1 MSAPRHP
8 VDLEE
13 AARLWQLLG
22 HKLPTGAGIS
32 VCTPAGQGFRAFAD
46 ATTLEEYLDGVQR
59 AASTKA
65 RGLYVSVNAYNLEA
79 LEELRATKPGARGGA
94 RQIAATLAVVADL
107 DMAHGKHKVNKP
119 LPDETNVEEL
129 LDGLPTPTLVVD
141 SGGGR
146 HMWWIL
152 TAPVTDSATAQA
164 ARMSVRK
171 ILHRNTTRLG
181 MHVDLGVTTD
191 AARLLRVPGSTNNKR
206 PEDPRPVRILSEGAP
221 VELAQLLDLEEVS
234 ERSTAERMTTER
246 PTSSTPDR
254 SSNSSTERPTS
265 STFTAPDRTG
275 WVSEAVARL
284 DEGVSW
290 SDLLCS
296 HGWEHVGT
304 DSEGEHYRRPGGEN
318 LKSATVHR
326 DTGRLMVWSEASAF
340 GEATAANGQRRT
352 FDKLDAAVILDGGT
366 PDGAGRVE
374 WLRRHGYAPT
384 LENRGSRAATN
395 GRTGAPEGDNSRAD
409 SQADTDLE
417 GVEEPWEDPLPIGA
431 PVDLS
436 LDLSGLPDYLR
447 ELVTAHVEQSQSPTE
462 VVLGAALGTLA
473 AATRGVW
480 DVQVTPAWNA
490 GPTCLWVTTL
500 AGSGERKGAGQD
512 PIVKPLRNAER
523 KARQD
528 VAAQNR
534 LREGR
539 RSILAGQLKEAQ
551 RATPEPDPELVERL
565 TAQLYDNRDRP
576 VPSLVISDTT
586 TEALG
591 RHLTRQGG
599 AGAIFSTE
607 ATAFATIAGHY
618 SEKGANVGLLN
629 HAYDGEEYSD
639 LRVKREAVN
648 VQRPTLTWC
657 TAVQPEVL
665 AGYADAGTEGSG
677 FLARFL
683 LFSPPSKVG
692 TRSMR
697 TEPVPERITRE
708 WSSILERIHDT
719 SWKHYAEMTE
729 DLENLGEP
737 LTLTFT
743 EEAAEAM
750 LQYGE
755 HLERSNTPGSP
766 LRSLG
771 GWSQKHPA
779 RVARIAAVLAI
790 AENPRRSSVEVEH
803 VAAALSLA
811 DALVR
816 HALATFATLRDT
828 RRREPE
834 MQLLAALRELG
845 TAEVTTREVQRK
857 VHGQGWIS
865 QAEQPAEAL
874 RAALERLVDAGWL
887 RGPENRTGPRGGR
900 PTEVWT
906 LHPEMRS
913 RVDRDR
919 TDETPTDDSSIRAA
933 TEVLSLLSLMAPS
946 EQRGVLNLSPSIS
959 SANTSSPPHPDPLR
973 DESDTTPVLFEECP
987 HGMLGGGEPDAFA
1000 GGSPACRD
1008 CRAEDSGVA

>member
-1 MSAPRHP
+1 MTSIENERAQTRDNPTGSPTR
-8 VDLEE
+8 VDPEE

-22 HKLPTGAGIS
+22 RKLPTGAGIS
-32 VCTPAGQGFRAFAD
+32 VCTPAGRGFRVFANP
-46 ATTLEEYLDGVQR
+46 TTLEEYGDAVHQ

-65 RGLYVSVNAYNLEA
+65 QAIYVSVNAYNLKA
-79 LEELRATKPGARGGA
+79 LEERRTTKPGARGTK
-94 RQIAATLAVVADL
+94 REIAATLAIVADL
-107 DMAHGKHKVNKP
+107 DMAHGKHSADKP
-119 LPDETNVEEL
+119 LPDKTNVEEL

-146 HMWWIL
+146 HVWWIL
-152 TAPVTDSATAQA
+152 TEPITDSTIAQDV
-164 ARMSVRK
+164 RMSVRNV
-171 ILHRNTTRLG
+171 LHRNTSQLG
-181 MHVDLGVTTD
+181 VHVDLGVTTD
-191 AARLLRVPGSTNNKR
+191 AARILRVPGSTNHKR

-221 VELAQLLDLEEVS
+221 VELSQLLDLDEVS
-234 ERSTAERMTTER
+234 ERSAAAQIHKPA
-246 PTSSTPDR
+246 PTSR
-254 SSNSSTERPTS
+254 
-265 STFTAPDRTG
+265 TFTAPERTG
-275 WVSEAVARL
+275 WVTEAVARL

-290 SDLLCS
+290 ADLLGS
-296 HGWEHVGT
+296 RGWTHVST

-326 DTGRLMVWSEASAF
+326 DTGRLMVWSEASVF

-384 LENRGSRAATN
+384 LEDRGNRTAAN
-395 GRTGAPEGDNSRAD
+395 GRTGAPGDDYSHTD
-409 SQADTDLE
+409 SQAGTDLE
-417 GVEEPWEDPLPIGA
+417 EVEEPWEDPLPISTH
-431 PVDLS
+431 VDLA
-436 LDLSGLPDYLR
+436 LDLSGLPTYLR
-447 ELVTAHVEQSQSPTE
+447 ELVTAQVEQSQSPTE

-480 DVQVTPAWNA
+480 NVQVTPSWDA

-500 AGSGERKGAGQD
+500 AGSGERKGAGQN
-512 PIVKPLRNAER
+512 PIVKPLSNAER

-539 RSILAGQLKEAQ
+539 RSILAAQLKEAQ

-565 TAQLYDNRDRP
+565 TAQLYENRDRP
-576 VPSLVISDTT
+576 VPHLVTSDTT

-591 RHLTRQGG
+591 QHMTRQGG
-599 AGAIFSTE
+599 ASAIFSTE
-607 ATAFATIAGHY
+607 ATAFSTVAGHY

-629 HAYDGEEYSD
+629 KAYDGDEYHD
-639 LRVKREAVN
+639 LRVKREAAK

-697 TEPVPERITRE
+697 TEPVPERIIRE
-708 WSSILERIHDT
+708 WSDIVERIHDT
-719 SWKHYAEMTE
+719 SWKHYGEMTD

-737 LTLTFT
+737 LTLTLT

-755 HLERSNTPGSP
+755 LLERSNTPGSP

-790 AENPRRSSVEVEH
+790 AENPRRLSVEVEH

-834 MQLLAALRELG
+834 VQLLAALRDIG
-845 TAEVTTREVQRK
+845 TAEVATRDVHRK

-874 RAALERLVDAGWL
+874 RAALEHLVDAGWL
-887 RGPENRTGPRGGR
+887 QGPENRTGPRGGR
-900 PTEVWT
+900 PTEVWA
-906 LHPEMRS
+906 LHPELRS
-913 RVDRDR
+913 RVDRDK
-919 TDETPTDDSSIRAA
+919 THETSTNDGSIRAA
-933 TEVLSLLSLMAPS
+933 TEVLSLLSLMTPS
-946 EQRGVLNLSPSIS
+946 EQRGDLNLSPSIS
-959 SANTSSPPHPDPLR
+959 SANTSIPPSPDPLR
-973 DESDTTPVLFEECP
+973 DKSDKTSVLFEECL
-987 HGMLGGGEPDAFA
+987 HGMAGGGEPDLFV
-1000 GGSPACRD
+1000 GGALACPE
-1008 CRAEDSGVA
+1008 CRAAAEGVA